1 MPGSLGYEQKDAD
14 TFASWV
20 FLEKKN
26 FSILFLQCNKEL
38 LILLSNLNAG
48 CRLFEI

>member
-20 FLEKKN
+20 SGILAFISAHGFYNVIKN
-26 FSILFLQCNKEL
+26 YYFFSF
-38 LILLSNLNAG
+38 
-48 CRLFEI
+48 